1 MKNEHIWKLLA
12 RKLAGEA
19 TEEELKELRDLLIDD
34 PELNYTVET
43 LSRVW
48 KVLPVEQ
55 TTGTGVQKL
64 LQRIRKEKKSELVT
78 IRQNEEMYSF
88 FKQNFMFRN
97 YLKIAWRNLA
107 RARAFSLINV
117 TGLAI
122 GMASA
127 ILILLWIQN
136 ELSFDLFHEKKDRL
150 YLAYTRDTV
159 NGRTECW
166 NGTSM
171 LLAPTLEMGYP
182 EVETTARF
190 NPVGAFV
197 FHAGEKHL
205 ESHGC
210 ITEPG
215 FLKMFDFPLLHGDP
229 NTALSSSR
237 SLVITETFAKKL
249 FNDADPMGQMV
260 RIDSNANF
268 IVTGVMKNLPNNTTF
283 DIEYLL
289 PWSYMKEVDWDRPDW
304 EVAYIK
310 TFVLLKPGITEEAAN
325 AHFVNIIKSNSG
337 QVKNEIFLHPI
348 SKWYLW
354 SHFENGKIAGG
365 RIKTVRLFGL
375 IGAFILL
382 IACINYMNL
391 STARSEK
398 RAREVGI
405 RKVAGA
411 GKSSL
416 IGQFLGESIL
426 ISLIAGIIALVMVGP
441 SLGWFNSITEKQLTI
456 PYGDLNF
463 WLSGAGFILFTG
475 ILAGSYPAFYLSA
488 YKPIRVLKGAFKAV
502 HALVTPRKIMV
513 VLQFTFAISLIICT
527 IIVYKQVKYGQG
539 RDIGYNR
546 NNLVFMFIKG
556 NAQANYPV
564 ISREL
569 LSSGAITSITRTN
582 SPITQVW
589 TEDDSYE
596 WPGKDPNND
605 IAFSL
610 YHTDKDFVA
619 TMGLK
624 LISGRDINVEK
635 YPADSN
641 AIMLNESAAK
651 LTGFKDPIGQMIK
664 SRGGDWHVVGV
675 VKDFITVNP
684 FSLDEPT
691 VIQGPGKHHW
701 FGTMTFKLNSEKAT
715 GENINAIAS
724 VLKKYNPDYPFDYY
738 FADKEF
744 AEKFREEKRTGSL
757 AFVFAVLTIFI
768 SCMGLFAL
776 AACMAENRTKEIGV
790 RKVLGAS
797 VSSISALLSKDFLK
811 LVLISFVIASPVAW
825 WAMHHWLQ
833 NYSYRID
840 IGWWVFAVTGLVSV
854 LIAILT
860 VSYQSIKAALANP
873 VKSLRTE

>member
-1 MKNEHIWKLLA
+1 MKNENIWNLLA

-19 TEEELKELRDLLIDD
+19 TEEELKELEDLLIND

-43 LSRVW
+43 FSRIW
-48 KVLPVEQ
+48 NVLPAEQ
-55 TTGTGVQKL
+55 IEKEGAQKL
-64 LQRIRKEKKSELVT
+64 LRRIRKEKKQET
-78 IRQNEEMYSF
+78 AHTRQNLEMYSF
-88 FKQNFMFRN
+88 FKKNFMFRS
-97 YLKIAWRNLA
+97 YLKITWRNLV

-159 NGRTECW
+159 NGKTECW
-166 NGTSM
+166 DGTSM
-171 LLAPTLEMGYP
+171 LLGPTLEMHYP

-215 FLKMFDFPLLHGDP
+215 FLKMFDFPLLQGDP
-229 NTALSSSR
+229 NTALSSAR
-237 SLVITETFAKKL
+237 SLVITERFAKKL
-249 FNDADPMGQMV
+249 FNDTDPMGKTV

-268 IVTGVMKNLPNNTTF
+268 IVTGVMKDLPNNTAF
-283 DIEYLL
+283 NIEYLV

-304 EVAYIK
+304 ETDYIQ
-310 TFVLLKPGITEEAAN
+310 TFVLLKKGVTEETAN
-325 AHFVNIIKSNSG
+325 AHFVNVIKANSDK
-337 QVKNEIFLHPI
+337 VKNEIFLHPI
-348 SKWYLW
+348 AKWHLW
-354 SHFENGKIAGG
+354 SKFENGKITGG
-365 RIKTVRLFGL
+365 YIKTVRLFGL

-398 RAREVGI
+398 RAKEVGI

-411 GKSSL
+411 GRSSL

-426 ISLIAGIIALVMVGP
+426 LSFIAGLMALIIVKSA
-441 SLGWFNSITEKQLTI
+441 LGWFNGITEKELTV
-456 PYGDLNF
+456 PYANFYF
-463 WLSGAGFILFTG
+463 WLSGIVFILFTG

-527 IIVYKQVKYGQG
+527 IVVYKQIKYGQG

-546 NNLVFMFIKG
+546 NNLVYMYIKG
-556 NAQANYPV
+556 NIQDNYTA

-569 LSSGAITSITRTN
+569 MNSGAITSITRTN
-582 SPITQVW
+582 SPITQIW
-589 TEDDSYE
+589 NGDGSYE
-596 WPGKDPNND
+596 WPGKDVNSG
-605 IAFSL
+605 ISFSL
-610 YHTDKDFVA
+610 YHTDKDFVT

-624 LISGRDINVEK
+624 MISGRDIDAEK
-635 YPADSN
+635 YPSDSN

-651 LTGFKDPIGQMIK
+651 LTGFKDPIGQSIK
-664 SRGGDWHVVGV
+664 SREGNWQVVGV
-675 VKDFITVNP
+675 VKDFITANP
-684 FSLDEPT
+684 FSVGEPT
-691 VIQGPGKHHW
+691 VIQGPGQHHW
-701 FGTMTFKLNSEKAT
+701 FGTMTFKLNAGRAT
-715 GENINAIAS
+715 GENIETIAS
-724 VLKKYNPDYPFDYY
+724 VLKKYNPDYPFNYY

-744 AEKFREEKRTGSL
+744 AEKFRGEKNTESL
-757 AFVFAVLTIFI
+757 AFIFAALTIFI

-776 AACMAENRTKEIGV
+776 AAYMSENRRKEIGV

-797 VSSISALLSKDFLK
+797 VSSISALLSKDFFK

-825 WAMHHWLQ
+825 WTMHNWLQ
-833 NYSYRID
+833 NYSYRIH
-840 IGWWVFAVTGLVSV
+840 ISWWVFMLTGMGSV